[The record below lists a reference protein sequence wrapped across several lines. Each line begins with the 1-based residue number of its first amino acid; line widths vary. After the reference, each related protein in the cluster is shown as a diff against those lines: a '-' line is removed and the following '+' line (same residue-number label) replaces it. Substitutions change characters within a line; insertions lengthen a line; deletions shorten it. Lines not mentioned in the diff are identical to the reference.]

1 MDDQSTLVRELV
13 TELFG
18 KQVVD
23 NRQVAGGRRLR
34 FPNVSAG
41 LYERE
46 LLESGLRYVGVN
58 AVVKDK
64 SNQLIVLI

>member
-1 MDDQSTLVRELV
+1 MDDQSVLVRQLV

-23 NRQVAGGRRLR
+23 NRQVADGRRLR
-34 FPNVSAG
+34 FTNVSAG

-46 LLESGLRYVGVN
+46 LLESSLRYAGVN